1 MDRGYLAPA
10 SLVLEVK
17 SGNEV
22 SRSLD
27 QHTPFEPFCFV
38 IGDREALKI
47 REYNGSWLLH
57 NSTVLDQFAS
67 VCGHFTKWCVSF
79 TTWRNLTQPASDG
92 YLLPFLYPTKRTH
105 VASPRLRQGATYT
118 TETLEWSR
126 WLKMG
131 LSAAKLGKAVLSAD
145 AWPRGASVRSAG
157 SQALRV
163 RRTREQLRKD
173 SYAIYIK
180 LQKFN
185 NRTCVHELYI
195 YGNDI

>member
-57 NSTVLDQFAS
+57 NILISLHQFVVTS
-67 VCGHFTKWCVSF
+67 QSDVCHSQPDATWHNLPVMDTFSHSF
-79 TTWRNLTQPASDG
+79 IPQNA
-92 YLLPFLYPTKRTH
+92 RTL
-105 VASPRLRQGATYT
+105 RLRACVRVPPTPPKPWSGVDGLRWVLVLRSWARPCWAQMPGLAGRRWGRQG
-118 TETLEWSR
+118 
-126 WLKMG
+126 
-131 LSAAKLGKAVLSAD
+131 
-145 AWPRGASVRSAG
+145 
-157 SQALRV
+157 LRV

-173 SYAIYIK
+173 SYAIYITK
-180 LQKFN
+180 VQ
-185 NRTCVHELYI
+185 
-195 YGNDI
+195 